1 VRIFLT
7 GATGYIGSAVAD
19 KLMDAGHEVVGLAR
33 SVQSAEILKSR
44 NILSWQGDLS
54 DWKSLTQGARSADA
68 VIHAAFKLEVDV
80 DASIAAERSTVAAL
94 LEGVCGTSK
103 PFIFTSG
110 TAVLGD
116 TGSLVY
122 EENTHIAP
130 HPFRGRL
137 ETEALVLEAKDV
149 HGIVLRPPNVY
160 GNGDG
165 HGILTILRQAGRTLG
180 AVPYANGAG
189 QHLWSFVHVED
200 LAELFVLALT
210 KATRGERFHA
220 GAQSGLK
227 TQAIAAA
234 VSHGLGFA
242 GQTQELSLDELRHL
256 FPVPALADY
265 WSSNSQSS
273 SDKAKRLL
281 GWQPEHSDMLAYLAN
296 QPLPANQ

>member
-19 KLMDAGHEVVGLAR
+19 KLMNAGHEVLGLAR
-33 SVQSAEILKSR
+33 SIQSTGILKSR
-44 NILSWQGDLS
+44 NILPLRGDLS
-54 DWKSLTQGARSADA
+54 DSKSLIEGARSADA
-68 VIHAAFKLEVDV
+68 VVHAAFTLKADV
-80 DASIAAERSTVAAL
+80 EASVAAEHSAVSAL
-94 LEGVCGTSK
+94 LEGVRGTSK

-116 TGSLVY
+116 TGPHVY
-122 EENTHIAP
+122 EEDTPIAP

-137 ETEALVLEAKDV
+137 KTEALVLHAKDV

-160 GNGDG
+160 GDGDG
-165 HGILTILRQAGRTLG
+165 HGILTVLRQAGRTLG

-200 LAELFVLALT
+200 LAELFVLAVT
-210 KATRGERFHA
+210 KAQRGERFHA
-220 GAQSGLK
+220 GAQSGLE
-227 TQAIAAA
+227 TRAIAAA

-242 GQTQELSLDELRHL
+242 GQTQKLSLDELRHL

-281 GWQPEHSDMLAYLAN
+281 GWQPEHSDMLAYLAK
-296 QPLPANQ
+296 QSLPANR